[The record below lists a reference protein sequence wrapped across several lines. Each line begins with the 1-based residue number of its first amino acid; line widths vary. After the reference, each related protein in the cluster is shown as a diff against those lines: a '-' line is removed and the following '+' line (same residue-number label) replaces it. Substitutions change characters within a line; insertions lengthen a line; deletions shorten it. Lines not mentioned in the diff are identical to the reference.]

1 MSRTDNSAVPDYA
14 GLLRLDGRR
23 FVVVGA
29 GQGIGRQTTHALAG
43 MGARVV
49 CVDIDPDL
57 AADVAAEVGGTP
69 WTADARDRGEVER
82 MVAGATAA
90 LGGID
95 GVVDIVGRSRY
106 VGLLD
111 PAADDEDWAYHHDE
125 VLRHAWLVIQHAG
138 RAMRDATGG
147 VMVFV
152 ASVSGLTGAPMH
164 AAYGAAKAGLMSLV
178 RSAAVE
184 LGPLGIRVNA
194 VAPGVVWTPR
204 VSGYLG
210 EEGRRR
216 NSENAPL
223 RRVAQP
229 ADIAGCLLFLASDLS
244 AYVQGQ
250 TLVCDGGVS
259 AKFPYP
265 MPGDA

>member
-1 MSRTDNSAVPDYA
+1 VTRADDSAVPDYG

-23 FVVVGA
+23 FVVAGA
-29 GQGIGRQTTHALAG
+29 GQGIGRQTTHALAN
-43 MGARVV
+43 MGAQVV
-49 CVDIDPDL
+49 CVDIIGER
-57 AADVAAEVGGTP
+57 AEDVAKEVGGLP
-69 WTADARDRGEVER
+69 WTGDMRRKDDVER
-82 MVAGATAA
+82 MVADAQAQ

-95 GVVDIVGRSRY
+95 GLVDIIGISRY
-106 VGLLD
+106 SSLLD
-111 PAADDEDWAYHHDE
+111 AGDDEWAYHYEND
-125 VLRHAWLVIQHAG
+125 LQHAWLLMRAAG
-138 RAMRDATGG
+138 RAMRDGG
-147 VMVFV
+147 GGAMAFV
-152 ASVSGLTGAPMH
+152 ASVSGITSAPMH

-178 RSAAVE
+178 RTGAVE

-204 VSGYLG
+204 VSAYLG

-229 ADIAGCLLFLASDLS
+229 SDIAGCLLFLVSDL
-244 AYVQGQ
+244 AGYVNGQ
-250 TLVCDGGVS
+250 TLSCDGGVG

-265 MPGDA
+265 MPDGV